1 MHKLIAFIP
10 ARGGSKSIK
19 NKNIKPLCGRPMI
32 YWVLDAAVG
41 SRDIDK
47 IYVSTDCVHIYKA
60 VQQYNNTKVA
70 TVYRSPQTATD
81 TASTESAMLEF
92 ALSHEFEFM
101 LLIQTTSPLLKT
113 GYLDKGISLI
123 KQGFDS
129 VLSVTRQKR
138 FIWDEIAEAEVVP
151 RNYDPLLRPL
161 RQDFD
166 GFLVENGAFYITS
179 REALLQ
185 TGSRLSGKI
194 GMVELPEETYYEV
207 DEPADWDVVEHFLKK
222 EQINRQPDFSK
233 IKAVFTDCDGVLTDA
248 GMYYSETGDELKKF
262 NTRDGMGFELL
273 RSKGIITGI
282 ISGED
287 TTLLRRRAE
296 KLRVDEIHL
305 GVKDKLAV
313 LTGIVSKYGLDFS
326 NIAYIG
332 DDLND
337 IAVLER
343 VGMPCCV
350 ADAVDE
356 VRHVSRFITNVK
368 GGYGAF
374 REVADLVCQAKVDCC
389 TY

>member
-1 MHKLIAFIP
+1 
-10 ARGGSKSIK
+10 
-19 NKNIKPLCGRPMI
+19 MI